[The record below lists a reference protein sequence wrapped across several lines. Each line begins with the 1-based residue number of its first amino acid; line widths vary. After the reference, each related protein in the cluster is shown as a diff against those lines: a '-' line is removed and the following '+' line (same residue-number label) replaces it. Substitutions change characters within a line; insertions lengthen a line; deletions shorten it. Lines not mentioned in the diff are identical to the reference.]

1 MTNRAILYPFDED
14 YYSEDLPDFISC
26 IKKMKKKGVVT
37 PFITVSKEGRISK
50 LLKGEK
56 LYYDIVSNNLN
67 IDQTT
72 FSLFAV
78 LKLMMGTFPQFRY
91 FRVNKIEAVHFTD
104 LRSVLFWS
112 NPAKMNRIPYFV
124 SLNRFT
130 KMNRV
135 VKIALID
142 SMMLV
147 CHNQDVNVKVPDVL
161 LEKTSLYPEKNELLD
176 FWVDRYGFL
185 NRKKSLTK
193 MTGLLN
199 K

>member
-185 NRKKSLTK
+185 DRKKSLTK